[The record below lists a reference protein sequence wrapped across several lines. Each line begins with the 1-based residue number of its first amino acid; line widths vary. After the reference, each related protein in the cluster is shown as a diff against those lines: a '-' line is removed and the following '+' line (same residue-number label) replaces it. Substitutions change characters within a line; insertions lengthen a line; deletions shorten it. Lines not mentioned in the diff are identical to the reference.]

1 MYSHWNNSVQ
11 KNRVKKKK
19 KKTKKQN
26 KKKKKQKQTKK
37 KAKYR
42 RNETMFKVG
51 HIAKA
56 IAFVWA
62 IAFAKYSIWAKHLSY
77 LRHAKIDFVFALQK
91 IFAKKPLEINL
102 KYSRNKMMWII
113 GHPKNRVKKNKK
125 TKQNKKRQTKTKK
138 KTKNTK
144 YTRNETMLII
154 GHIAKAVAIVWVI
167 AFAKYLI

>member
-1 MYSHWNNSVQ
+1 
-11 KNRVKKKK
+11 
-19 KKTKKQN
+19 
-26 KKKKKQKQTKK
+26 
-37 KAKYR
+37 
-42 RNETMFKVG
+42 MFKVG

-113 GHPKNRVKKNKK
+113 GHPKNRVKKSKNK
-125 TKQNKKRQTKTKK
+125 TKQKKTNKNKKKNKKHQVYTKRDDVDNRPYCKGCSHCMGYCLCKILNLSQTFKSPKTCQNRFCIHIGEILEKKKKRTNKQTKK
-138 KTKNTK
+138 
-144 YTRNETMLII
+144 
-154 GHIAKAVAIVWVI
+154 GS
-167 AFAKYLI
+167 